1 MYESIVQTYDDEYK
15 KICGDTLH
23 YFPHGITVV
32 LQCIHKKNIFNLLF
46 DNLFL
51 NDSIK
56 EFIFKL
62 YCRYVSIQRLLKK
75 VILRRRRKKMIS
87 CNSADL
93 SYTPFHEYKPSDYVD
108 LIVDNKLYT
117 FRHCELYNI
126 IQSSLLNADMFMIS
140 TPVPIKNPYTG
151 IPFSKNMLYLL
162 YLTMKHYSPVFYYFM
177 KTDFNLKT
185 FLFDYE
191 GLLRTHCIEKT
202 LKELSNEHA
211 ILMIRQMLEEITILN
226 LISETYIPILSIT
239 QLKKP
244 ILTLKP
250 LLTHYYNY
258 MYSMNPHQRH
268 IEYKTLIRK
277 LISLRDEHPQNILI
291 QLLF

>member
-1 MYESIVQTYDDEYK
+1 MYDSIVQRYEDEYK
-15 KICGDTLH
+15 KMCGDTFH

-32 LQCIHKKNIFNLLF
+32 LQCIHRKNIFSLLF

-51 NDSIK
+51 NATIK

-62 YCRYVSIQRLLKK
+62 YCRYVSIKLLFKK

-87 CNSADL
+87 CNTDDL
-93 SYTPFHEYKPSDYVD
+93 SYTPFHEYKSCEYFD

-117 FRHCELYNI
+117 FKHSELYNL
-126 IQSSLLNADMFMIS
+126 IQSSLLNADMYMIS
-140 TPVPIKNPYTG
+140 NPLPIKNPYTG
-151 IPFSKNMLYLL
+151 IPFSKTMLYLL
-162 YLTMKHYSPVFYYFM
+162 YLKMKHYSPLFYYFM
-177 KTDFNLKT
+177 KTDFKLDI
-185 FLFDYE
+185 FLLNYE
-191 GLLRTHCIEKT
+191 GLLRTYIIEKT
-202 LKELSNEHA
+202 IKELSNENA
-211 ILMIRQMLEEITILN
+211 ILMIREMLQEITVLN
-226 LISETYIPILSIT
+226 LISETYIPILSIS

-258 MYSMNPHQRH
+258 MYSMNPYQRH
-268 IEYKTLIRK
+268 IEYKVLIRK